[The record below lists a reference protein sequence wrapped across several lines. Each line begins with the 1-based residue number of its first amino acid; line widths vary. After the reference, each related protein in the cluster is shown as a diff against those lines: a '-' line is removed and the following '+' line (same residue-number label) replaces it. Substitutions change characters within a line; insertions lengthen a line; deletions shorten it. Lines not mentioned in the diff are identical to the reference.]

1 MSARILIIDDDAGY
15 RGALARLLGRAGH
28 EVLTLATGEEAR
40 ASSVSIAPDVVVI
53 DQRLPDAHGLDL
65 LDELKLMLKSSTF
78 VVVTAYPEV
87 SVAVDAMRRGAFDY
101 FGKGADPQEGT
112 MRIERAADL
121 SSLKRRVADAQ
132 AETGASSAELIGT
145 SPAMERLRA
154 RLNALAAS
162 DDTTALITGETG
174 VGKGLVARAVYTS
187 SRRAAEPFVN
197 VDCTTIPATLVES
210 ELFGHE
216 RGAFSGATGMK
227 PGRVESAGRGTLFLD
242 EIGELDLSVQ
252 AKLLRLLEEREY
264 TRIGSTRPR
273 KLQARII
280 TATNRDLVRAVEEG
294 RFRADLRFRLEVFVL
309 EVPPL
314 RERAE
319 DVLLIAEHYAAERA
333 RSLGRSSVELTAE
346 VRQALLSYPFPGN
359 VRELRNMIEQA
370 LLLAS
375 DDMLT
380 LEEFPVLARFRAGW
394 QPPPTPVRP
403 SVRPPAPFPSVPPAT
418 QSTPAPA
425 RASFAPAFAS
435 TPPALSVRVA
445 GPASLAVIRERYA
458 EQERTK
464 LIDALEQAGGNVALA
479 ARQVGLSRFQML
491 RRLAK
496 HGLR

>member
-1 MSARILIIDDDAGY
+1 VSARILIIDDDAGY
-15 RGALARLLGRAGH
+15 RGALARHLARAGH
-28 EVLTLATGEEAR
+28 EVLTLGSGEEAR
-40 ASSVSIAPDVVVI
+40 ASSASMAPDVVVI

-65 LDELKLMLKSSTF
+65 LEELRTTLKSSTF
-78 VVVTAYPEV
+78 VIVTAYPEV
-87 SVAVDAMRRGAFDY
+87 SFAVDAMRRGAFDY
-101 FGKGADPQEGT
+101 FAKGADPQEST
-112 MRIERAADL
+112 MRIERAADV
-121 SSLKRRVADAQ
+121 SSLKRRVADA
-132 AETGASSAELIGT
+132 ETGGPTAELIGT

-154 RLNALAAS
+154 RLTALAAS

-174 VGKGLVARAVYTS
+174 VGKGLVARAVYTN

-227 PGRVESAGRGTLFLD
+227 PGRVEAAGRGTLFLD
-242 EIGELDLSVQ
+242 EIGELDLSIQ

-294 RFRADLRFRLEVFVL
+294 RFRADLRFRLEVFLL

-314 RERAE
+314 RERGE
-319 DVLLIAEHYAAERA
+319 DVLLIAEHYAAERSRA
-333 RSLGRSSVELTAE
+333 LGRGVVGITAE
-346 VRQALLSYPFPGN
+346 VRQAMLTYPFPGN
-359 VRELRNMIEQA
+359 VRELRNMVEQA

-375 DDMLT
+375 DDVLT

-394 QPPPTPVRP
+394 QPPPTPVRA
-403 SVRPPAPFPSVPPAT
+403 SVRPPAPIPSIPPPTTTRPSLAPPVPT
-418 QSTPAPA
+418 L
-425 RASFAPAFAS
+425 
-435 TPPALSVRVA
+435 PPLLSVRVA
-445 GPASLAVIRERYA
+445 GSGSPSLRAIRERHA
-458 EQERTK
+458 EHERTR
-464 LIDALEQAGGNVALA
+464 LLEALDAAGGNVTQA
-479 ARQVGLSRFQML
+479 ARQLGLSRFQLL
-491 RRLAK
+491 RRLTK